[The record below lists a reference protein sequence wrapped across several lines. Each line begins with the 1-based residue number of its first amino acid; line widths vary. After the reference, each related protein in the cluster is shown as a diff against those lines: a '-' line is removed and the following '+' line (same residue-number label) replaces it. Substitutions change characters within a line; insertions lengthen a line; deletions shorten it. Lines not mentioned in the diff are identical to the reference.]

1 MSAIAQ
7 LFRSLLA
14 EYRVRSGGFVQGARV
29 AGRLYGLSLA
39 AIYTQRTC
47 CVHGAFS
54 LQAVTQ
60 QFSAVFVTSDCNVVA
75 RITMK

>member
-1 MSAIAQ
+1 MYAIAQ

-14 EYRVRSGGFVQGARV
+14 EYRVCSGGFVQGARV
-29 AGRLYGLSLA
+29 AGRLYCLLLT
-39 AIYTQRTC
+39 AIYTQHNWC
-47 CVHGAFS
+47 DHGAFS

-60 QFSAVFVTSDCNVVA
+60 QFSADFVTSDCNVVA